1 MNVTTD
7 VQQTTEETKAKRY
20 KTLFGSAL
28 GYAAEGLDMLLLSFV
43 LVYILKEFHLSP
55 VEGGNLTLATTIG
68 MLIGSYLFGFI
79 ADLFG
84 RIRTLAFTIL
94 LFSLATALIYFATD
108 YWQLLIL
115 RFLVGM

>member
-7 VQQTTEETKAKRY
+7 VQQITEETKAKRY

-28 GYAAEGLDMLLLSFV
+28 GYATEGLDMLLLSFV
-43 LVYILKEFHLSP
+43 LVYIKEFHLSP

-84 RIRTLAFTIL
+84 RIRTMAFTIL

-115 RFLVGM
+115 RF

>member
-1 MNVTTD
+1 M
-7 VQQTTEETKAKRY
+7 QR
-20 KTLFGSAL
+20 
-28 GYAAEGLDMLLLSFV
+28 EGLDMLLLSFV

-84 RIRTLAFTIL
+84 RIRTMAFTIL

-115 RFLVGM
+115 RFLVEWVLVVNSNRNGHCNRNMV

>member
-1 MNVTTD
+1 
-7 VQQTTEETKAKRY
+7 
-20 KTLFGSAL
+20 
-28 GYAAEGLDMLLLSFV
+28 
-43 LVYILKEFHLSP
+43 
-55 VEGGNLTLATTIG
+55 

-84 RIRTLAFTIL
+84 RIRTMAFTIL

-115 RFLVGM
+115 RFLVGMGVGGEFGIGIPS

>member
-1 MNVTTD
+1 
-7 VQQTTEETKAKRY
+7 
-20 KTLFGSAL
+20 
-28 GYAAEGLDMLLLSFV
+28 MLLLSFV

-84 RIRTLAFTIL
+84 RIRTMAFIL
-94 LFSLATALIYFATD
+94 LFSLATAHLFATD
-108 YWQLLIL
+108 YWQL
-115 RFLVGM
+115 FFAFE

>member
-1 MNVTTD
+1 MYN
-7 VQQTTEETKAKRY
+7 QQQRRRKRKRY

-68 MLIGSYLFGFI
+68 MPIGSYLF
-79 ADLFG
+79 DL
-84 RIRTLAFTIL
+84 L
-94 LFSLATALIYFATD
+94 LIYLGVSVRWPLQSYYFH
-108 YWQLLIL
+108 
-115 RFLVGM
+115 